1 MKLQYGLSA
10 FERARGN
17 LPRLPVV
24 NMFAE
29 QAASEDD
36 GVVLQS
42 RPGLADV
49 AAMGGEIQAM
59 FAKDGVFSGDRF
71 AVVDG
76 DLYRGAA
83 LVDVLDGSGPFFLDG
98 FEDKLFVAGGGS
110 LWGYD
115 GATLSA
121 VTFPDGANVRKV
133 LVGASRAICLRA
145 DTEKFYWSDVLS
157 DTIDALSFASAESQ
171 PDGLKDA
178 LFIDDMLILFGAET
192 VEFWPNTSDADLPFQ
207 PLEGRVFEAGIK
219 ATGSA
224 CALGTGFAW
233 VTDDNR
239 VCRNDP
245 ENVLSNEGLEEKIAA
260 SSACRLWTFWI
271 DATEML
277 ALSLDT
283 QTWVM
288 SARTGTWH
296 EFRSYGESNWL
307 PACYA
312 TGVFGTRDGR
322 LVEWTG
328 AHADFGG
335 VMERLFRAGAAL
347 NSAAVIVNNIAL
359 RTNPGETPF
368 LSGDYV
374 EPSVELR
381 TSRDGGRTWG
391 AWRRASLG
399 AQGEYRRK
407 VQWVGCGGF
416 GQPGMMAEFRVTD
429 PVPFRV
435 SGVFANE
442 PFGGI

>member
-49 AAMGGEIQAM
+49 ETLGGEIQAL

-76 DLYRGAA
+76 DLYREAA
-83 LVDVLDGSGPFFLDG
+83 LVNVLNGDGPFFMDG
-98 FEDKLFVAGGGS
+98 FEDRLFIAGGGS
-110 LWGYD
+110 LFEYNGIAM
-115 GATLSA
+115 GT
-121 VTFPDGANVRKV
+121 VPFPDSASVTKV
-133 LVGASRAICLRA
+133 LVGASRAIAIRA
-145 DTEKFYWSDVLS
+145 DTETFYWSDPLTS
-157 DTIDALSFASAESQ
+157 TIDSLSFASAESQ
-171 PDGLKDA
+171 PDRIRDA

-192 VEFWPNTSDADLPFQ
+192 VEFWPNTGDADLPFQ

-219 ATGSA
+219 ATGAA

-233 VTDDNR
+233 VTDDNK

-260 SSACRLWTFWI
+260 SATCRLWTFWI
-271 DATEML
+271 DATEFL
-277 ALSLDT
+277 ALSLDA

-296 EFRSYGESNWL
+296 EFRSYGEANWL
-307 PACYA
+307 PTCYA
-312 TGVFGTRDGR
+312 GVFGTRDGR
-322 LVEWTG
+322 LVEWTQT
-328 AHADFGG
+328 HADFGG
-335 VMERLFRAGAAL
+335 VLERLFRAGASL

-359 RTNPGETPF
+359 RTNPGTTPY
-368 LSGDYV
+368 LSGDYANPIV
-374 EPSVELR
+374 EMR
-381 TSRDGGRTWG
+381 TSRDGGNTWG
-391 AWRRASLG
+391 SWRSASLG

-442 PFGGI
+442 QFGGI